1 MTWEERIS
9 HLIVA
14 DEEEEHKRKLK
25 IARIM
30 RAQERRATELYLV
43 EHQSGYCPHCHT
55 LLPLSGNCD
64 CGYCKH

>member
-14 DEEEEHKRKLK
+14 DEKEEQQRKLK

-43 EHQSGYCPHCHT
+43 EHQNGYCPRCYT

-64 CGYCKH
+64 CGYTLR